1 MTKKVTI
8 KTISEASGF
17 STSIVSRIL
26 SGKAQQYRIA
36 EKTTQK
42 VMAIAKELNY
52 RPNYFAK
59 SLNSTQ
65 TFNIGVIFANSVG
78 AFLGTIMEGVESRL
92 RGTDY
97 QMVVATCDNSPE
109 LERLELD
116 RMFYRQVDGIIIY
129 PSALTFDKNYPTEHF
144 QQQKQNTPLVVIG
157 REIPVKA
164 SFVLFSDYEAGAE
177 AAEIFLKSGCR
188 RFGAATLPIKCSS
201 DRDRVKGF
209 TETLEKAGVKKENII
224 VSTTDA
230 DNTPSQS
237 ELKRL
242 AGIDALFAVN
252 SSLLIN
258 YADTL
263 AKNNLVSKLQ
273 CYSLGI
279 ERFQHML
286 PFSGTFRPMPGRE
299 MGWRAADILLHDIES
314 DKHDLSQV
322 RLPWPESLT
331 VNI

>member
-1 MTKKVTI
+1 MTKKITI
-8 KTISEASGF
+8 KTISEASGV

-36 EKTTQK
+36 EKTRRK
-42 VMAIAKELNY
+42 VMDIAKELNY

-59 SLNSTQ
+59 SLNSAQ
-65 TFNIGVIFANSVG
+65 TFNIGLIFANSVD

-109 LERLELD
+109 LERVELD

-157 REIPVKA
+157 REIAVEA
-164 SFVLFSDYEAGAE
+164 DFVLFSDYEAGVE

-188 RFGAATLPIKCSS
+188 RFASANLPIKCSS

-209 TETLEKAGVKKENII
+209 TETLEKAGVNKENII
-224 VSTTDA
+224 ISVADA
-230 DNTPSQS
+230 DNMPSES
-237 ELKRL
+237 DLKRL
-242 AGIDALFAVN
+242 DGIDALFAVN

-258 YADTL
+258 YAEL
-263 AKNNLVSKLQ
+263 LSKKNITSDLK

-286 PFSGTFRPMPGRE
+286 PLNGTFRPMPGRE
-299 MGWRAADILLHDIES
+299 MGWQAADTLLRDIES
-314 DKHDLSQV
+314 DTHEFSIK
-322 RLPWPESLT
+322 RLPWPEAIT
-331 VNI
+331 I